1 MTQSISGVIDALVA
15 ACPTIFADVVDETG
29 APVQVV
35 TSRPGQYQ
43 ANYIVAVAT
52 EVRQQISRPTT
63 GPSRTREAAAEVDI
77 VISVYVPGGEDVQQQ
92 AIDRALSMQGLL
104 ETYLRT
110 SPNETLGGACRDSFV
125 SDAVVMPEIAFQQLD
140 DPNFAPAPM
149 GRIAENTVT
158 VTAFIRY

>member
-1 MTQSISGVIDALVA
+1 MAQSVSGVVDALRA
-15 ACPTIFADVVDETG
+15 ACDGIYASVTDETG
-29 APVQVV
+29 SPVQVV

-52 EVRQQISRPTT
+52 EIRQEIARPTM
-63 GPSRTREAAAEVDI
+63 GPSRPREAVVELDCVL
-77 VISVYVPGGEDVQQQ
+77 SVYVPGGEDVQQQ

-104 ETYLRT
+104 ESYLRQ

-125 SDAVVMPEIAFQQLD
+125 SASALVPDIAFQSFD
-140 DPNFAPAPM
+140 DPNMPPVPT
-149 GRIAENTVT
+149 GRVAESTVT